1 MKRPRRNDTA
11 AYKGKMALAALKGDK
26 TLAEPLKIEVP
37 AGEAERCLP
46 LGRCGE
52 HDDNASPEPLAK
64 LDVPHGWEGPTMEG
78 CPPPGR
84 SLWVTFACRGFK
96 WR

>member
-1 MKRPRRNDTA
+1 MKRPRRSHRA
-11 AYKGKMALAALKGDK
+11 AYKAKVALAALKGDK

-64 LDVPHGWEGPTMEG
+64 LDVPYAWEGPTMEG
-78 CPPPGR
+78 RPLRAAPCG
-84 SLWVTFACRGFK
+84 
-96 WR
+96 

>member
-1 MKRPRRNDTA
+1 MKRPRRNHTA
-11 AYKGKMALAALKGDK
+11 AYKAKMALAALKGDK

-46 LGRCGE
+46 LVRCGE

-64 LDVPHGWEGPTMEG
+64 LDVAHPWEGPTMEG
-78 CPPPGR
+78 CPLRAVPCG
-84 SLWVTFACRGFK
+84 
-96 WR
+96 